1 MRNLGKILIIK
12 PPRDC
17 WSNGY
22 FVCKGNNKRSLNKT
36 TLYAHKNKLVA
47 NQERI
52 QNGFKNLTETLKT
65 IGFDVSVFNFP
76 KELVTK
82 TGIHSDGVFV
92 RDVGF
97 MFKDYWIQSNFSVP
111 TRRLEAKVYSKYI
124 KKKFNKKIITLPKNA
139 FIEFGEVYYLE
150 TSSGSFYFG
159 GLPRANKK
167 GHDFVRK
174 IIKPDKFCLI
184 KSNGYHLDTVFSP
197 VLDSENKL
205 IAVIVAKDMITKESF
220 KKLKKLKLKI
230 ICVDKK
236 DSCSDDGL
244 GSYAANCLVGKGVLI
259 SGAHFFTKNVEKQ
272 LKDLGVKFY
281 VVSLPDFNLSGGS
294 VHCLTNEL
302 N

>member
-1 MRNLGKILIIK
+1 M
-12 PPRDC
+12 
-17 WSNGY
+17 
-22 FVCKGNNKRSLNKT
+22 
-36 TLYAHKNKLVA
+36 
-47 NQERI
+47 
-52 QNGFKNLTETLKT
+52 
-65 IGFDVSVFNFP
+65 
-76 KELVTK
+76 
-82 TGIHSDGVFV
+82 
-92 RDVGF
+92 
-97 MFKDYWIQSNFSVP
+97 
-111 TRRLEAKVYSKYI
+111 YSKYI

-159 GLPRANKK
+159 GLSRANKK

-236 DSCSDDGL
+236 DSCSNDGL
-244 GSYAANCLVGKGVLI
+244 GSYAVNCLVGKGVLI

-281 VVSLPDFNLSGGS
+281 VVSSPDFNLSGGS

>member
-52 QNGFKNLTETLKT
+52 QNGFTKLTETLKT

-97 MFKDYWIQSNFSVP
+97 MFKDY
-111 TRRLEAKVYSKYI
+111 
-124 KKKFNKKIITLPKNA
+124 
-139 FIEFGEVYYLE
+139 
-150 TSSGSFYFG
+150 
-159 GLPRANKK
+159 
-167 GHDFVRK
+167 
-174 IIKPDKFCLI
+174 
-184 KSNGYHLDTVFSP
+184 
-197 VLDSENKL
+197 
-205 IAVIVAKDMITKESF
+205 
-220 KKLKKLKLKI
+220 
-230 ICVDKK
+230 
-236 DSCSDDGL
+236 
-244 GSYAANCLVGKGVLI
+244 
-259 SGAHFFTKNVEKQ
+259 
-272 LKDLGVKFY
+272 
-281 VVSLPDFNLSGGS
+281 
-294 VHCLTNEL
+294 
-302 N
+302 